1 MPNLRH
7 AMMGAAGSG
16 GAAGGTLWTWGGNG
30 GGAGGRGTAPYG
42 KNVSSPTQI
51 GELATWA
58 YLKICGNRGLNAA
71 VKDDG
76 TLWMWGYNTSGG
88 VGDQTVI
95 SRSSPVQIG
104 SLTDWGEPKMMA
116 GDTASFVIKTD
127 GTFWSW
133 SAGYQGRTG
142 HGDTL
147 NRSSPTQIGSLTTWA
162 QVAMGSAHVL
172 ALRTD
177 GTLWCFGQGN
187 EGALGLGSTV
197 DASSPTQIGSLTTW
211 AAVGTGVAMS
221 VAIKTDGTLW
231 SWGKN
236 NNGQL
241 GQGDV
246 INRSSP
252 VQVGSL
258 TDWSTIDAA
267 DNWTVAYKSDS
278 SIWVWGKDND
288 AGDMA
293 QGDSSINRSS
303 PVQIGSLTT
312 WESVTAG
319 KLTGG
324 ALKG

>member
-1 MPNLRH
+1 
-7 AMMGAAGSG
+7 
-16 GAAGGTLWTWGGNG
+16 
-30 GGAGGRGTAPYG
+30 
-42 KNVSSPTQI
+42 
-51 GELATWA
+51 
-58 YLKICGNRGLNAA
+58 
-71 VKDDG
+71 
-76 TLWMWGYNTSGG
+76 
-88 VGDQTVI
+88 
-95 SRSSPVQIG
+95 
-104 SLTDWGEPKMMA
+104 
-116 GDTASFVIKTD
+116 
-127 GTFWSW
+127 
-133 SAGYQGRTG
+133 
-142 HGDTL
+142 
-147 NRSSPTQIGSLTTWA
+147 
-162 QVAMGSAHVL
+162 
-172 ALRTD
+172 
-177 GTLWCFGQGN
+177 
-187 EGALGLGSTV
+187 
-197 DASSPTQIGSLTTW
+197 
-211 AAVGTGVAMS
+211 MS

-246 INRSSP
+246 INRSSPVQVGSLTDWSKISSGIHHVVSIKTNGTLWSWGAAEGGALGLGVPGNKSSP